1 MKKFYA
7 VFLALFMLSAGN
19 LALANDGGS
28 EGSDETTQ
36 APKDEGC

>member
-7 VFLALFMLSAGN
+7 VF